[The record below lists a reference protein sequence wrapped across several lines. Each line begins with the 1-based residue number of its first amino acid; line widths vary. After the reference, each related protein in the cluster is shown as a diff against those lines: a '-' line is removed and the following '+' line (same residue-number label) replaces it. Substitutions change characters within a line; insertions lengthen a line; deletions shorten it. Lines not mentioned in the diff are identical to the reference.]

1 MKCNVLLT
9 TKIVFSTLLEDL
21 SDILKK
27 KKLIER
33 HKSCRI
39 IIKAHLLLLHLE
51 EIMLFCL
58 DNKELTGHVAYCSC
72 EEGFISLTT

>member
-1 MKCNVLLT
+1 MQRFAYNQNSFLYSSGRPKWY
-9 TKIVFSTLLEDL
+9 I
-21 SDILKK
+21 KK